1 MNTAIKT
8 HQPFLSATVTERTK
22 TISWFTQLM
31 EDFETNRFGIAPML
45 LVAMACLG
53 GIASGF
59 AVKGA
64 EWELMAVAVSTAMVE
79 ILIIAL
85 APARMIFWFSVI
97 AFLVDLYVFIF

>member
-8 HQPFLSATVTERTK
+8 QPQFISVTVTERPN
-22 TISWFTQLM
+22 TISRFEQLM

-53 GIASGF
+53 GIASAF

-64 EWELMAVAVSTAMVE
+64 GWQLMAVAVSTAMIE
-79 ILIIAL
+79 ILIIAI
-85 APARMIFWFSVI
+85 APMRMIFWFSVI
-97 AFLVDLYVFIF
+97 AFLIDLYVFIF

>member
-1 MNTAIKT
+1 MNTAVET
-8 HQPFLSATVTERTK
+8 HQPFMSVVVTERR
-22 TISWFTQLM
+22 TISWFEQLM
-31 EDFETNRFGIAPML
+31 ADFETNRFGFAPMI

-64 EWELMAVAVSTAMVE
+64 DWELMAVAVSTAMVE
-79 ILIIAL
+79 ILVIAL
-85 APARMIFWFSVI
+85 APARMIFWFAVI